1 VLFCFCRPLR
11 QAYGWAAAGEQPPE
25 GHGLK
30 ATGDEKDVDGAKQG
44 AVERILVRSCSFA
57 SADLFAK
64 HTDGLLPKSPQR

>member
-1 VLFCFCRPLR
+1 LR
-11 QAYGWAAAGEQPPE
+11 ERTGRAATTSASAAESSR
-25 GHGLK
+25 LK

-64 HTDGLLPKSPQR
+64 RTDGLLPKSPQR